1 MMRAQ
6 TNILTAVNRPL
17 RESLGSL
24 ILAGQPSRRSLG
36 ALLHLQLYAAK
47 TRHQIEGGAVDFNRL
62 NRRPTGQSLTPSP
75 GVLRAGELLG
85 VIERGP
91 EIPGIAAIADERQQ
105 RVAVAR
111 MPGETRLR
119 LKSNRLRRFR
129 AEPFLFPQLSDL
141 HLRLEA
147 SKSTTTL
154 IGHRPSAGLPQTRLS
169 GALSRAPLIFFGI
182 CRQATFRGR
191 RSDDDQRLRAAN
203 ELPSNRRDVRLF
215 HAGCLMPRGG

>member
-1 MMRAQ
+1 MMMRAQ

-47 TRHQIEGGAVDFNRL
+47 TRHQIEGG
-62 NRRPTGQSLTPSP
+62 